1 MQDVKIIIHN
11 ILKYVKIK
19 LPGYYIS
26 EMDWY
31 IANHDDSEEGL
42 MTLRVMKQ

>member
-1 MQDVKIIIHN
+1 VNIYEKFVSEDSESRPMQDVKIIIHN

-26 EMDWY
+26 EMD
-31 IANHDDSEEGL
+31 
-42 MTLRVMKQ
+42 